1 MAQQSRNPDTTPSAG
16 KINGSDFAQ
25 WFFLIVLIVIVAA
38 IGVTIN

>member
-1 MAQQSRNPDTTPSAG
+1 MTQQSRNPETTPSAG
-16 KINGSDFAQ
+16 KFSGADFGQ

>member
-1 MAQQSRNPDTTPSAG
+1 MAQQSDTTPSAG
-16 KINGSDFAQ
+16 KFSGADFAQ